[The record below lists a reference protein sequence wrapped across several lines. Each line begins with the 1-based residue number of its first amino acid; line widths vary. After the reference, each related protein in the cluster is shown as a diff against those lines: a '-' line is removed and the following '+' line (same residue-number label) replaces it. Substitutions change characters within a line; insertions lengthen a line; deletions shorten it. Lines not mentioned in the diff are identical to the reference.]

1 MRTVTF
7 VRHGQ
12 SFANAG
18 GVTMEHAAIPLTE
31 LGRQQA
37 VAVVSLLPPSPT
49 EVLSS
54 PFLRAVDTSRPYC
67 AQVGLG
73 ARQLADLSELDS
85 IDADLLMGLTGE
97 QRRPFG
103 EAYWA
108 EADPLRRMGPRAE
121 TFQEFTQRVE
131 RFRTEQMPNLSEQ
144 AVVFG
149 HGTWMAMLIWQLQGL
164 QVRDGADMKAF
175 RQFHLHLPMPN
186 AAVYRFTQ
194 EVEGGDWQGEIDAR
208 SLQLISAEGP

>member
-1 MRTVTF
+1 MRTITF

-18 GVTMEHAAIPLTE
+18 GVTMEHSAIPLTE
-31 LGRQQA
+31 LGRRQA
-37 VAVVSLLPPSPT
+37 VAVVSLLPPMPT
-49 EVLSS
+49 EILSS
-54 PFLRAVDTSRPYC
+54 PFLRAVDTSLPYC
-67 AQVGLG
+67 AQVGLV
-73 ARQLADLSELDS
+73 ARQVKDLHELDS

-121 TFQEFTQRVE
+121 TFQEFTHRVQ
-131 RFRTEQMPNLSEQ
+131 RFRTEQMPKLSDQ

-149 HGTWMAMLIWQLQGL
+149 HGTWMAMLIWQLKGFE
-164 QVRDGADMKAF
+164 VRDGADMKAF
-175 RQFHLHLPMPN
+175 RQFHLDLPMPN
-186 AAVYRFTQ
+186 AAVYRFKHTS
-194 EVEGGDWQGEIDAR
+194 EGWLADFDPR
-208 SLQLISAEGP
+208 SLQLTSESH

>member
-1 MRTVTF
+1 MRTITF

-18 GVTMEHAAIPLTE
+18 GVTMEHAAIPLTD

-37 VAVVSLLPPSPT
+37 VAVVQLLPPEPT
-49 EVLSS
+49 EVLTS
-54 PFLRAVDTSRPYC
+54 PFLRAVDTSLPYC
-67 AQVGLG
+67 GQVGLA
-73 ARQLADLSELDS
+73 ARQVKDLHELDS
-85 IDADLLMGLTGE
+85 IDADLLMGLSGE

-131 RFRTEQMPNLSEQ
+131 RFRTEQMPALS
-144 AVVFG
+144 ANTVVFG
-149 HGTWMAMLIWQLQGL
+149 HGTWMAMLIWQLKGFV
-164 QVRDGADMKAF
+164 VRGGADMRAF
-175 RQFHLHLPMPN
+175 RQFHLDLPMPN
-186 AAVYRFTQ
+186 AAVYRFK
-194 EVEGGDWQGEIDAR
+194 DAPDGRLADFDSR
-208 SLQLISAEGP
+208 SLQLTSESH